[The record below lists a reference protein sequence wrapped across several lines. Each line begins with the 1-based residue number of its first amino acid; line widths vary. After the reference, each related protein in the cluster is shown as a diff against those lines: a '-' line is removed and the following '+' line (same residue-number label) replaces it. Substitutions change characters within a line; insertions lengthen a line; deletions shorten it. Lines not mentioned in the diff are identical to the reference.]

1 MKRIL
6 FLCATND
13 SLSLMAE
20 ALLAHIDSGNFQ
32 SSSANL
38 TGQNAHPIC
47 VEVMKEFGINLQ
59 HRKSLEDL
67 RGQQFDFV
75 ITLDELSARQN
86 YSTLA
91 IEAVHWRFDDPLAFS
106 DDQAKRKAFQ
116 SVRDQIA
123 QRLRLFAIVIARAR
137 VLSQSYTADGSVLNV
152 RAQAD
157 LLEGWRDRLANR
169 RA

>member
-1 MKRIL
+1 VLSSPSIRKVSEVSKTVKRIL

-32 SSSANL
+32 GASASL
-38 TGQNAHPIC
+38 GGQNAHPIC
-47 VEVMKEFGINLQ
+47 VEVMKEFGINLS
-59 HRKSLEDL
+59 HRKSLEEL
-67 RGQQFDFV
+67 RGQHFDFV
-75 ITLDELSARQN
+75 ITLDETSARRN

-91 IEAVHWRFDDPLAFS
+91 SETVHWRFDDPMACA

-137 VLSQSYTADGSVLNV
+137 VLTAVAGHLSKVATNP
-152 RAQAD
+152 
-157 LLEGWRDRLANR
+157 
-169 RA
+169 